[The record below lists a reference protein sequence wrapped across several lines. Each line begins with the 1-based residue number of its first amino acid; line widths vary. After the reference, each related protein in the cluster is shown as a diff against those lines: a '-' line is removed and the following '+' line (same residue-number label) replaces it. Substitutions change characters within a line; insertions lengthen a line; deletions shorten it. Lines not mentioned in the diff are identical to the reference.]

1 MVALFPTREPVSS
14 QDVGRALHSPT
25 VAWVPDVTG
34 SGLSPSTLGTEEVA
48 PAHIL
53 YELLPLAVWG
63 WGGQGGIRFTT
74 RCFCTFVL
82 RLAGNPLGLEWKGLG
97 SKLLLRRGESRAGS

>member
-1 MVALFPTREPVSS
+1 MSS

-34 SGLSPSTLGTEEVA
+34 SGFSPSTLGTEEVA

-53 YELLPLAVWG
+53 YEPLPLAVWG
-63 WGGQGGIRFTT
+63 WGGRGGIRFTPS
-74 RCFCTFVL
+74 RFCTFVL
-82 RLAGNPLGLEWKGLG
+82 RLAGNPFQPLGLEWKGLG
-97 SKLLLRRGESRAGS
+97 SKLLLWRV